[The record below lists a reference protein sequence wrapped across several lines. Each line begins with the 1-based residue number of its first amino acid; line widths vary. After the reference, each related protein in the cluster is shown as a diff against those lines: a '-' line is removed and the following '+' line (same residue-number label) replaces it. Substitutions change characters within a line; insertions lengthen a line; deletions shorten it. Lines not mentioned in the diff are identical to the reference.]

1 MWRRSS
7 KDANPIEVLSS
18 SQGIKEL
25 LLLLQ
30 QQHQYNTFL
39 ELRFL
44 GFRPSN

>member
-7 KDANPIEVLSS
+7 KDAKPS

-25 LLLLQ
+25 LLLLLL
-30 QQHQYNTFL
+30 HQYNTFL

>member
-7 KDANPIEVLSS
+7 KDAKPS

-25 LLLLQ
+25 LLLLLLL
-30 QQHQYNTFL
+30 HQYNTFL